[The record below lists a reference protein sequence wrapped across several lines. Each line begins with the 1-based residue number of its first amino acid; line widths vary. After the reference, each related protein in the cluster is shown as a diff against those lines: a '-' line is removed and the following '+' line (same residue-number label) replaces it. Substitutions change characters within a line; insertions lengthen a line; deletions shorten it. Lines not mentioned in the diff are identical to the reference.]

1 MTSKKLS
8 RMSNISSSQFKGTI
22 GRTWEESKPWW
33 PQPIRAP
40 ADAPD
45 ILYIILD
52 DVGYGWL
59 SCYGGPIDTP
69 NIDNLAANGLLYN
82 NWHTTALCSP
92 TRACLL
98 TGRNH
103 HSVGMASIPVC
114 NRFSRI

>member
-1 MTSKKLS
+1 
-8 RMSNISSSQFKGTI
+8 MSNISSSQFKGTI

-59 SCYGGPIDTP
+59 SCYGGPIETP
-69 NIDNLAANGLLYN
+69 NIDKLGK
-82 NWHTTALCSP
+82 
-92 TRACLL
+92 RA
-98 TGRNH
+98 T
-103 HSVGMASIPVC
+103 IQ
-114 NRFSRI
+114 